1 MKNMKLNLSNML
13 ILLFGLFL
21 TISLLTNDTIA
32 QTKTSYKVIEIK
44 NKITVGKDKEVN
56 MLFEGD
62 RRKIAQLTLR
72 NGKRLESHSVK
83 EPIVIQCVAGEGELI
98 INNAEENNII
108 KLLPGTFVT
117 IESNVMHDVIGK
129 PEISILLIRFLQP
142 ENKTKNKD

>member
-1 MKNMKLNLSNML
+1 MKNIKLNLSKMSFI
-13 ILLFGLFL
+13 ILLGLLL
-21 TISLLTNDTIA
+21 TISFLNNDTIA
-32 QTKTSYKVIEIK
+32 QTKSSYRVIEIK
-44 NKITVGKDKEVN
+44 NKITEGKDKEVN

-72 NGKRLESHSVK
+72 NGKRLESHSVE

-98 INNAEENNII
+98 INNAEENNTI

-129 PEISILLIRFLQP
+129 PAVSIVLIRFL
-142 ENKTKNKD
+142 E